1 MEIILV
7 RYDTIRYCVFSQ
19 KLTGSQLQSTTWNQT
34 ENLNEKRTENKPI
47 TIISHVCL
55 FVCLSVCLS
64 SFQSYGLYCRPVGSP
79 TWAFQKEPFL
89 DLQDNPER
97 QQTSPSPYSADGGG
111 GLSCQ
116 STGGGGDILLIKQI
130 GVGLDRAMR
139 WESWHH
145 TCVSERLRHNYRP
158 VKGKLDIWQ

>member
-64 SFQSYGLYCRPVGSP
+64 SF
-79 TWAFQKEPFL
+79 
-89 DLQDNPER
+89 
-97 QQTSPSPYSADGGG
+97 
-111 GLSCQ
+111 
-116 STGGGGDILLIKQI
+116 
-130 GVGLDRAMR
+130 
-139 WESWHH
+139 
-145 TCVSERLRHNYRP
+145 
-158 VKGKLDIWQ
+158 